1 MDDQVTE
8 IEKFSLEKDE
18 NQLTD
23 DDQYFLEDPPRKKSS
38 LKEEAKR
45 NFELKILGNEY
56 ETEKLKKPNDL
67 KDMSRIFAN
76 LAETEDDEFSLNRDN
91 RTDYE
96 ESNCVDNQFD
106 EYDLIK
112 AASYEA
118 PIYEFHKKRANSILR
133 TLEAGCKNYKLEDN

>member
-18 NQLTD
+18 THLTD
-23 DDQYFLEDPPRKKSS
+23 DDEYFLDNHPRKKSS
-38 LKEEAKR
+38 LKEEAKT

-67 KDMSRIFAN
+67 KDLSRIFAN

-96 ESNCVDNQFD
+96 ESNCVDNQID
-106 EYDLIK
+106 EYELIK
-112 AASYEA
+112 PASYET
-118 PIYEFHKKRANSILR
+118 PVYDFHKKRANSILR
-133 TLEAGCKNYKLEDN
+133 TLEAGCKNYKLEEY